1 MKAVGQCFDGF
12 FARSRRNPRGFH
24 SAFDSTDG
32 VVEMVEDAYP
42 DESRVDF
49 DADQEGDDHLVGHHA
64 RWLRGGSG
72 YIVDIDVERIML
84 TEGNPWYPEHA
95 AGVAKAM
102 RDGVPFNLPAARVYR
117 ITAKDVKDSIKAE
130 KDGKLL
136 YEYSMVRPWSRADI
150 GQYYAQLLDGNHR
163 AVAAMSVGESSI
175 PVHVGPNYRDAVR
188 KKDWL

>member
-1 MKAVGQCFDGF
+1 VKIIGKWFDGF
-12 FARSRRNPRGFH
+12 GQPRRNPRGFH
-24 SAFDSTDG
+24 SAFDGVEG
-32 VVEMVEDAYP
+32 VVEAVEDAYP
-42 DESRVDF
+42 DESRVDL
-49 DADQEGDDHLVGHHA
+49 DAREDDDPLVGHTA
-64 RWLRGGSG
+64 RWSRGGG
-72 YIVDIDVERIML
+72 AYIVEVDAERIQF

-102 RDGVPFNLPAARVYR
+102 RDGIPFELPAARVYR
-117 ITAKDVKDSIKAE
+117 ITAKDVKDSAKAE

-136 YEYSMVRPWSRADI
+136 YEYGMVRPWTKADI

-163 AVAAMSVGESSI
+163 AAAAMAIGESSI